1 MIIELFLV
9 LFLGAS
15 ILVVI
20 EDDLIM
26 ALIFLAMSSLFLIVL
41 IYFYRSPDVALT
53 LSVVSTAA
61 TTVLFLAAIKK
72 LEKMGYERSIE

>member
-72 LEKMGYERSIE
+72 LEKMGYERGIE